1 MSFAFRTL
9 WLLSVFVIAIRYA
22 HASSAPPRPLKRI
35 DHPTT
40 RALEILPRRPLASG
54 SYAKRS
60 LPLSSTILEHTDN
73 FRLTLSAFDNTFHL
87 HLRPNDHLV
96 HSAARIT
103 FHSTAPDGRRITH
116 TEPLLRENVKAYWG
130 EVVGADLSET
140 RMREDAAGVQPRPS
154 GGKHE
159 LGWARITVHDQGDA
173 AAGRP
178 PSFEGAFSV
187 YGDVHHVMT
196 ADNYMRTKHAL
207 DPHTI
212 IVNHP
217 DGELVIFRDSDVMT
231 AHEFHAM
238 PPAQTCAHCRK
249 SETRIPRLPYWGYLG
264 KFLVSIPRAWN
275 TTDILPISLKAALL
289 SRERAWE
296 TGDILR

>member
-1 MSFAFRTL
+1 MPLA
-9 WLLSVFVIAIRYA
+9 
-22 HASSAPPRPLKRI
+22 ASSAPPRPLKRI

-60 LPLSSTILEHTDN
+60 LPLSSTILEHTDT
-73 FRLTLSAFDNTFHL
+73 FRLTLSAFDNIFHL

-238 PPAQTCAHCRK
+238 PPAQTCAHDQMDWNVNPFANPALR
-249 SETRIPRLPYWGYLG
+249 RPPPP
-264 KFLVSIPRAWN
+264 LVSPWYDPFGLLHTEGSGN
-275 TTDILPISLKAALL
+275 HSLVKRDDVAGGNMG
-289 SRERAWE
+289 
-296 TGDILR
+296 TK